1 MPAITTE
8 GLIKL
13 LKREFPSLKGVY
25 AEQFAGLFQDIQ
37 KKCDGGELSTKPRGP
52 AGPAGRRA
60 TDAHRAG
67 GNRALDLGLVNKSFD
82 DFERQLVRDVIRT
95 RLPETLRRE
104 DVFD

>member
-1 MPAITTE
+1 MEALASRFVVIDMPAITTE

-37 KKCDGGELSTKPRGP
+37 KKCDGGELSTNLWTC
-52 AGPAGRRA
+52 GPAGRRA

-67 GNRALDLGLVNKSFD
+67 GQPGAGSGPCQQVL
-82 DFERQLVRDVIRT
+82 
-95 RLPETLRRE
+95 
-104 DVFD
+104 